1 MNEIK
6 TVQYLAGLKSGQ
18 TEKADLV
25 ILSIG
30 VRPEIKLAEEAGLKI
45 GQRGGIHVDK
55 QMRTSD
61 EKI

>member
-1 MNEIK
+1 M
-6 TVQYLAGLKSGQ
+6 
-18 TEKADLV
+18 

-55 QMRTSD
+55 QMRTND